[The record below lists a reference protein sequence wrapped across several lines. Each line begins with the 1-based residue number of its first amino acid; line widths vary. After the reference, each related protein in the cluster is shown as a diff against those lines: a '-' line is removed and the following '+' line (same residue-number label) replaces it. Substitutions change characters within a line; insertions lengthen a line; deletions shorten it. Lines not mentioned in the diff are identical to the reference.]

1 MVAMAA
7 EPTARKK
14 RKRQDLMPTPYTQC
28 GEVHEVGI
36 ARIPVVK
43 QIDSYSSFSKQ

>member
-1 MVAMAA
+1 MVSMAA

-14 RKRQDLMPTPYTQC
+14 RKRQDLMPTPY
-28 GEVHEVGI
+28 